1 MRLPLK
7 VQQAMEM
14 EVEAERR
21 RRAVVAES
29 EGIRQAEINI
39 AEGRKQVGP
48 RPVSHPLPRQA
59 RILESE
65 AEQQQ
70 VVLAAQGE
78 AQAVVAAGE
87 ARAR

>member
-1 MRLPLK
+1 MGDSWGCTAQVRDMRLPLK

-48 RPVSHPLPRQA
+48 
-59 RILESE
+59 
-65 AEQQQ
+65 
-70 VVLAAQGE
+70 
-78 AQAVVAAGE
+78 
-87 ARAR
+87 

>member
-39 AEGRKQVGP
+39 AEGKKQVGCT
-48 RPVSHPLPRQA
+48 
-59 RILESE
+59 
-65 AEQQQ
+65 
-70 VVLAAQGE
+70 VLIIW
-78 AQAVVAAGE
+78 
-87 ARAR
+87 RK

>member
-1 MRLPLK
+1 M
-7 VQQAMEM
+7 A
-14 EVEAERR
+14 
-21 RRAVVAES
+21 
-29 EGIRQAEINI
+29 GITTLC
-39 AEGRKQVGP
+39 P
-48 RPVSHPLPRQA
+48 WQA